1 MRADVQ
7 NLFVGI
13 HMLYF
18 AHERDLTVSEMQ
30 PELENLGYR
39 VAEREVKQ
47 ELERLSQENFLTAHG
62 EGFSITGTGIEEFK
76 AIHKSFRFSAPR
88 CLSRSRQQGP
98 QVNPEDYAHF
108 HYTTA

>member
-7 NLFVGI
+7 NLFIGI
-13 HMLYF
+13 HMLYC
-18 AHERDLTVSEMQ
+18 AHEKDLTLTEML

-62 EGFSITGTGIEEFK
+62 EAYSLTGTGIEEFK
-76 AIHKSFRFSAPR
+76 AIQKK
-88 CLSRSRQQGP
+88 L
-98 QVNPEDYAHF
+98 QVLCDEVLKPVKA
-108 HYTTA
+108 AGASG